1 MTQEQ
6 TRQLGIEFERRI
18 QLMYPNFELKEKLTT
33 DTIYSMLSEFQNQF
47 VKSLFLSEDQV
58 QSGTRRQR
66 WVTDITK
73 LLTKRDTIDSK
84 ESNTDSYSSEFV
96 VPPDYFLYI
105 RSNSLISE
113 SYKGKLDNLQVIPN
127 STIKQDDVSKVVIS
141 HFNNHG
147 IIRYPLVVLEDNNN
161 NGIIRVIHD
170 EYTKINKLDLVYYR
184 MPYDFNVAGFD
195 NDNMKSG
202 AIHSSCE
209 LPYTCFDDLVSG
221 AVELFVTS
229 YKFRLQGV
237 RPANQQQQQQQQ
249 PQQQQQTQ
257 EANE

>member
-18 QLMYPNFELKEKLTT
+18 QLMYPNFELKEKVTT
-33 DTIYSMLSEFQNQF
+33 DTIYSMLSEYQNNF

-73 LLTKRDTIDSK
+73 LLTKRNTLEPK
-84 ESNTDSYSSEFV
+84 ESNLDSYSTEFI
-96 VPPDYFLYI
+96 VPNDYFLYI

-113 SYKGKLDNLQVIPN
+113 SYKGKLDNNQVIPN
-127 STIKQDDVSKVVIS
+127 QTIKQDDVSKIVIS

-147 IIRYPLVVLEDNNN
+147 IIRYPLVVLEEGNND
-161 NGIIRVIHD
+161 GVIRVIHD
-170 EYTKINKLDLVYYR
+170 EYTKINKLDLTYYR

-195 NDNMKSG
+195 DTDMKSG
-202 AIHSSCE
+202 AIHSFCE

-221 AVELFVTS
+221 AVDLFTAN
-229 YKFRLQGV
+229 YKFKLAGLQSN
-237 RPANQQQQQQQQ
+237 RQQQQRQK

-257 EANE
+257 EAES